1 MDRLA
6 PVTEVLLRLLVPL
19 RDFVLAFTIV
29 IELWLRSPL
38 DQLGMPK
45 LVQTAVLFAVAGFLA
60 IAAMQ
65 WFVGLVRFALVAF
78 LVLLAANI
86 ALSVIA

>member
-1 MDRLA
+1 
-6 PVTEVLLRLLVPL
+6 
-19 RDFVLAFTIV
+19 
-29 IELWLRSPL
+29 
-38 DQLGMPK
+38 MPK

-86 ALSVIA
+86 ALSVVA

>member
-86 ALSVIA
+86 ALSVVA